1 MQLSTNR
8 FCLLVTADGDKNAAY
23 DGYKTGALVRI
34 WAKPHGKALLHRLKE
49 SGNRDSKY
57 QDVYWRE
64 YRPKHRNYNL

>member
-34 WAKPHGKALLHRLKE
+34 WAKPHGKALFNRLQE
-49 SGNRDSKY
+49 SGNRDNKY
-57 QDVYWRE
+57 
-64 YRPKHRNYNL
+64 